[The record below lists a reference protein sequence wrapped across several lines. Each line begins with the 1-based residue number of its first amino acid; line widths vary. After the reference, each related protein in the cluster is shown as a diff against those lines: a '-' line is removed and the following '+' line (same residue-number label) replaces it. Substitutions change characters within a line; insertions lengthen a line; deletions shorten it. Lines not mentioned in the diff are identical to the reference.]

1 MFVLYSQN
9 YAARALPILFNTPKK
24 SLLKSSYPKEYL
36 PNFRTQKNPGIKNF
50 KPQKILRLS
59 PSLEIPST
67 PPPPGKK
74 PHLPVAHAYADDS
87 QLYVSFKPNN
97 EVNESIAIESMEL
110 CIRGIRTWV
119 WMDKLKLKLND
130 DKTEL
135 MIIGSR
141 HQLEKVS
148 VAELSVG
155 DTSVASASTTRL
167 LV

>member
-1 MFVLYSQN
+1 MNGERSESLDLHFGVPQGSCLGP
-9 YAARALPILFNTPKK
+9 LLFTLN
-24 SLLKSSYPKEYL
+24 SSK
-36 PNFRTQKNPGIKNF
+36 FFHVT
-50 KPQKILRLS
+50 
-59 PSLEIPST
+59 
-67 PPPPGKK
+67 K
-74 PHLPVAHAYADDS
+74 PHLPVAQYADDS

-97 EVNESIAIESMEL
+97 EVNESKAIESMAL

-141 HQLEKVS
+141 QQLEKVS